1 MPIYEFVC
9 ENCSH
14 KFEELVSLSD
24 KKLPA
29 CPACESARVKK
40 VLSACGVRP
49 HGIPTGSG
57 GFNAPSC
64 SPGGG

>member
-9 ENCSH
+9 ESCSH
-14 KFEELVSLSD
+14 KFEELLAISD
-24 KKLPA
+24 KTLPN
-29 CPACESARVKK
+29 CPKCQSKETKK
-40 VLSACGVRP
+40 VLSACGVRS

-57 GFNAPSC
+57 GFDSPGC